1 MTKWDVKQALRLYL
15 VTDHTWLNGR
25 TLLQVIEEALKG
37 GVTMVQLREKHV
49 QQRELITLGKQMLEL
64 TKAYH
69 VPLIINDDVQAALE
83 IGADGVHVG
92 QKDTCLQEARRVL
105 GADCIV
111 GVTCNRVDLAQT
123 ACAGGADYL
132 GVGAVFGSSTKL
144 DAKPLDHAILRE
156 ICKVSTVPVTAIG
169 GINLNNVSQLAGNG
183 IDGVAVISGILA
195 QPNIEETARQFQLK
209 LHDIVEVT
217 A

>member
-1 MTKWDVKQALRLYL
+1 MTKWNVRQALRLYL
-15 VTDHTWLNGR
+15 VTDRTWLDGR
-25 TLLQVIEEALKG
+25 TLLQVTEEALKG

-49 QQRELITLGKQMLEL
+49 ERRELIALGKEMLEL
-64 TKAYH
+64 THAYH

-92 QKDTCLQEARRVL
+92 QKDTCLQEVRRLL
-105 GADCIV
+105 GPDHIV
-111 GVTCNRVDLAQT
+111 GVTCNRVELAQA

-144 DAKPLDHAILRE
+144 DAKPLDHAILWE
-156 ICKVSTVPVTAIG
+156 ICRVSTVPVTAIG
-169 GINLNNVSQLAGNG
+169 GINLNNVAQLSGTG

-195 QPNIEETARQFQLK
+195 QPNIEETARQFQEK
-209 LHDIVEVT
+209 LQNIVRKCI
-217 A
+217 

>member
-1 MTKWDVKQALRLYL
+1 MTKWNVRQALRLYL
-15 VTDHTWLNGR
+15 VTDRTWLDGR
-25 TLLQVIEEALKG
+25 TLLQVTEEALKG

-49 QQRELITLGKQMLEL
+49 EQRELIVLGKEMLEL
-64 TKAYH
+64 THAYH

-92 QKDTCLQEARRVL
+92 QKDTCLQEARQLL
-105 GADCIV
+105 GPDHIV
-111 GVTCNRVDLAQT
+111 GVTCNRVELAQA

-156 ICKVSTVPVTAIG
+156 ICRVSTVPVTAIG
-169 GINLNNVSQLAGNG
+169 GINLNNVAQLSSTG

-195 QPNIEETARQFQLK
+195 QPNIEETARQFQEK
-209 LHDIVEVT
+209 LQNIVRKCV
-217 A
+217 

>member
-15 VTDHTWLNGR
+15 VTDHTWLDGR
-25 TLLQVIEEALKG
+25 TLLQVTEEALKG
-37 GVTMVQLREKHV
+37 GVTMVQLREKNIE
-49 QQRELITLGKQMLEL
+49 QRELIALGKQMLEL

-69 VPLIINDDVQAALE
+69 VPLIINDDVEAALA

-105 GADCIV
+105 GPDHIV
-111 GVTCNRVDLAQT
+111 GVTCNRVDLAQA

-183 IDGVAVISGILA
+183 INGVAVISGILA
-195 QPNIEETARQFQLK
+195 QPNIEETARKFDLM
-209 LHDIVEVT
+209 LNDIVG
-217 A
+217 AKA